1 MLLAERLVA
10 RQPVLLTQRVTEA
23 FFVRV
28 VAEDRPI
35 SSLTIV
41 SPWVSAWD
49 TGKIAF
55 GRLCQQISIRP
66 IRTLLIT
73 RPPEEVWHR
82 DALDR
87 LAEAGVT
94 IVLLPDLHAKV
105 FVCEAVPVG
114 FGLVGSANLTRRSLD
129 NFEIGVMFDGRGVL
143 SPLLKEL
150 KWFASNDLRRL
161 ASGKYTATPKGGI
174 D

>member
-1 MLLAERLVA
+1 MLDPAKLVA
-10 RQPVLLTQRVTEA
+10 RQPVLVTQRVTEA
-23 FFVRV
+23 FFLRV

-49 TGKIAF
+49 TGKVAF
-55 GRLCQQISIRP
+55 QRLCQQISIRP

-73 RPPEEVWHR
+73 RPPDEAWHR

-87 LAEAGVT
+87 LAHAGVT
-94 IVLLPDLHAKV
+94 IALLPDLHAKV
-105 FVCEAVPVG
+105 FVCEAIPVG
-114 FGLVGSANLTRRSLD
+114 FGLVGSANLTRRSLR
-129 NFEIGVMFDGRGVL
+129 NFEVGVMFDGRGVL

-161 ASGKYTATPKGGI
+161 ASTKYRPSRMG
-174 D
+174 DS